1 MRKIA
6 QFLSAIALGVAALGA
21 QAQVVNGSFEA
32 GVVTDG
38 SSRVVQFQDAF
49 NNLTDSWGV
58 RNAPLL
64 VNPASSLT
72 YTQAHSGNQYVSL
85 GADTS
90 IYSTAFQLLAG
101 NYTLSFYSIG
111 EGASRIYSQ
120 AQGGGN
126 PLPLVNLLDE
136 DFTPGAS
143 WTLNTQN
150 FTVTD
155 PTRYYKVSFST
166 TPSQSALI
174 DSVSITTAVPEP
186 ETYAMMLAGL
196 GAIGFLS
203 RRRKQAA

>member
-6 QFLSAIALGVAALGA
+6 QFLTAVALGVAALGA
-21 QAQVVNGSFEA
+21 QAQIVNGSFEA
-32 GVVTDG
+32 GVVADG
-38 SSRVVQFQDAF
+38 TSRIVQFQDAF

-58 RNAPLL
+58 RNAPQL
-64 VNPASSLT
+64 VNPSSSLVNV
-72 YTQAHSGNQYVSL
+72 QAHTGNQYVSL
-85 GADTS
+85 GSDTS

-111 EGASRIYSQ
+111 EGFSRFYSQ
-120 AQGGGN
+120 ATGGSN
-126 PLPLVNLLDE
+126 PQPAISFE
-136 DFTPGAS
+136 DPFTSGS
-143 WTLNTQN
+143 TWTLNTQN

-155 PTRYYKVSFST
+155 PNRFYKVSFST
-166 TPSQSALI
+166 TPSQTALI